1 MQLAAP
7 AAVSLQYHVYLPV
20 GATARLAVQG
30 ASRMNGLGLKSSPE
44 ELPTHSLHKLLLRA
58 P

>member
-20 GATARLAVQG
+20 RATATLAAQR
-30 ASRMNGLGLKSSPE
+30 ASRMNGLGLKISLE
-44 ELPTHSLHKLLLRA
+44 DLPTCSLHKLLL
-58 P
+58 